1 MKICL
6 LGASGRMGRELL
18 LRVAAA
24 DDLELSGALAAPDD
38 PWIGQDPG
46 LAANLPAAGVIVTGS
61 AEESVAGAD
70 VAVDFSAA
78 AATGDVAHACA
89 EAGCAL
95 VEGVTGIT
103 ADGQAALK
111 RAAGSVAVLQAS
123 NMSLG
128 IYVLDEL
135 LGLAAQRLGE
145 DYDLEIVE
153 THHRGKADAPSGTAL
168 QLGRTA
174 ARARGRNFSEAA
186 VFQRHGQT
194 GGRKKG
200 SIGFSAVRGGG
211 FSGNHSILLAGN
223 EEVLELRHQSLNRG
237 VFAAGALRAA
247 RWLAGRPP
255 GMYDLSSVMG
265 MASSTTAF

>member
-18 LRVAAA
+18 ARVALAE
-24 DDLELSGALAAPDD
+24 DLHLTGALAAPGD
-38 PWIGQDPG
+38 PWIGQDAG
-46 LAANLPAAGVIVTGS
+46 LAANLGATGVTVTS
-61 AEESVAGAD
+61 DARESVSGSD

-78 AATGDVAHACA
+78 AATEANATACA

-103 ADGQAALK
+103 GSGQAALE
-111 RAAGSVAVLQAS
+111 RAAAEVPVLQAS
-123 NMSLG
+123 NMSVG

-135 LGLAAQRLGE
+135 LQLAAKRLGE
-145 DYDLEIVE
+145 DYDIEIIE

-174 ARARGRNFSEAA
+174 AEARGRDFSEAA
-186 VFQRHGQT
+186 VFQRHGRT
-194 GGRKKG
+194 GSRKKG
-200 SIGFSAVRGGG
+200 SIGFSSVRGGG
-211 FSGNHSILLAGN
+211 FSGNHSVLLAGN
-223 EEVLELRHQSLNRG
+223 EEVLELRHQGLNRG

-247 RWLAGRPP
+247 RWIAGRPP
-255 GMYDLSSVMG
+255 GMYGLSSVM
-265 MASSTTAF
+265 ASTSTALTE

>member
-1 MKICL
+1 MKIAL
-6 LGASGRMGRELL
+6 LGASGRMGRELMA
-18 LRVAAA
+18 RVTAA
-24 DDLELSGALAAPDD
+24 DDLELAGALAAPDD
-38 PWIGQDPG
+38 PWVGRDAG
-46 LAANLPAAGVIVTGS
+46 LAANLPETGVTVTASPGQSVSGAA
-61 AEESVAGAD
+61 

-78 AATGDVAHACA
+78 AITAAIAAACA

-103 ADGQAALK
+103 AEGQAALDS
-111 RAAGSVAVLQAS
+111 AAQRVPVLQAS

-128 IYVLDEL
+128 VFVLDEL
-135 LGLAAQRLGE
+135 LRLAAQRLGE

-168 QLGRTA
+168 QLGLTA
-174 ARARGRNFSEAA
+174 AAARGREFAEVAE
-186 VFQRHGQT
+186 FQRHGHT
-194 GGRKKG
+194 GPRRKG

-211 FSGNHSILLAGN
+211 YSGNHTVLLAGN
-223 EEVLELRHQSLNRG
+223 DEVIELRHQSLSRG
-237 VFAAGALRAA
+237 VFAAGALKAA

-265 MASSTTAF
+265 KASSE

>member
-18 LRVAAA
+18 SRVALAE
-24 DDLELSGALAAPDD
+24 DLHLTGALAAPGD
-38 PWIGQDPG
+38 PWIGQDAG
-46 LAANLPAAGVIVTGS
+46 LAANLGVTGVTVTS
-61 AEESVAGAD
+61 DARESVSVAD

-78 AATGDVAHACA
+78 AAIEAIAAACA
-89 EAGCAL
+89 DSGCAL

-103 ADGQAALK
+103 ESGQAALQHAST
-111 RAAGSVAVLQAS
+111 RIPVLQAS

-135 LGLAAQRLGE
+135 LQLAAKRLGE
-145 DYDLEIVE
+145 EYDLEIIE
-153 THHRGKADAPSGTAL
+153 THHRDKADAPSGTAL

-174 ARARGRNFSEAA
+174 AEARGRDFPEAA
-186 VFQRHGQT
+186 VFQRHGRT
-194 GGRKKG
+194 GARRKG

-211 FSGNHSILLAGN
+211 FSGNHTVLLAGN
-223 EEVLELRHQSLNRG
+223 EEVLELRHQSVNRG

-247 RWLAGRPP
+247 RWIANRPP
-255 GMYDLSSVMG
+255 GMYDLSSVM
-265 MASSTTAF
+265 ASNSTALTE

>member
-1 MKICL
+1 MKIAL
-6 LGASGRMGRELL
+6 LGASGRMGRELIA
-18 LRVAAA
+18 RVAAA
-24 DDLELSGALAAPDD
+24 HDLELAGALAAPDD
-38 PWIGQDPG
+38 PWNGRDAG
-46 LAANLPAAGVIVTGS
+46 LAANLPEAGVTVTAS
-61 AEESVAGAD
+61 PAESVCGAD

-78 AATGDVAHACA
+78 AVTAGNAAACA

-103 ADGQAALK
+103 AEGQAALD
-111 RAAGSVAVLQAS
+111 RAARRVPVLQAS

-128 IYVLDEL
+128 VFVLDEL
-135 LGLAAQRLGE
+135 LRLAAQRLGE

-168 QLGRTA
+168 QLGRSA
-174 ARARGRNFSEAA
+174 AAARGREFAEVAE
-186 VFQRHGQT
+186 FQRHGHT
-194 GGRKKG
+194 GPRRKG

-211 FSGNHSILLAGN
+211 YSGNHSVILAGN
-223 EEVLELRHQSLNRG
+223 DEVIELRHQSLSRG
-237 VFAAGALRAA
+237 VFAAGALKAA

-265 MASSTTAF
+265 GASSE